1 MTNKNYDNQTT
12 GGIVAANFAAASV
25 FQRHGID
32 FCCHG
37 STPFTEACR
46 ARGLDPEAVAHELDN
61 AADDAP
67 AAVKD
72 FASWPLDLLVD
83 YVLKIHHRNIRTVGP
98 QIEKLL
104 DKVTSVH
111 GAHHP
116 ELAEIRHLFRQSLD
130 DLENHLGKEEQ
141 VLFPYIYELCQAEA
155 EHREAESFHCGTILY
170 PIGVMESEHSAEG
183 ERFVTIAGL
192 TSDFTA
198 PDDACDSYRLLMSRL
213 RAFRDALHEHIHI
226 ENNIIFPR
234 ALETERRVVA
244 NG

>member
-1 MTNKNYDNQTT
+1 MTNNNYDNQTT

-104 DKVTSVH
+104 
-111 GAHHP
+111 
-116 ELAEIRHLFRQSLD
+116 
-130 DLENHLGKEEQ
+130 
-141 VLFPYIYELCQAEA
+141 
-155 EHREAESFHCGTILY
+155 
-170 PIGVMESEHSAEG
+170 
-183 ERFVTIAGL
+183 
-192 TSDFTA
+192 
-198 PDDACDSYRLLMSRL
+198 
-213 RAFRDALHEHIHI
+213 RAVKR
-226 ENNIIFPR
+226 N
-234 ALETERRVVA
+234 V
-244 NG
+244 

>member
-116 ELAEIRHLFRQSLD
+116 ELAEIRHLFRQSLAASRTIW
-130 DLENHLGKEEQ
+130 ERKSRCCFHTSMSCVRRRRNTVRRSRSTAGQ
-141 VLFPYIYELCQAEA
+141 
-155 EHREAESFHCGTILY
+155 SFTPSG
-170 PIGVMESEHSAEG
+170 
-183 ERFVTIAGL
+183 
-192 TSDFTA
+192 
-198 PDDACDSYRLLMSRL
+198 
-213 RAFRDALHEHIHI
+213 
-226 ENNIIFPR
+226 
-234 ALETERRVVA
+234 
-244 NG
+244 